1 MNVKKRLE
9 QEANATHQKILEES
23 DKSFLSSLQEQVS
36 EPKRRPVFF
45 HWKAWLTGAACSL
58 AAALVI
64 VCTVLFIPFKKQ
76 VVYLEKNFHTS
87 ASDVSALNADLKDF
101 AVIIGEDL
109 IVTDIKKTVD
119 GPSGDSLFYVLAL
132 RTADRRIQTRLTIVC
147 NQYFN
152 YEDQY
157 TLSYQQAQLSD
168 YNVHYYIENS
178 VNPAFQCY
186 NINAYAKIEG
196 TTEIIYITQYQEI
209 ALDENG
215 TLFEFIESLVQLKH

>member
-9 QEANATHQKILEES
+9 QEAKATHQKILEES
-23 DKSFLSSLQEQVS
+23 DKSFLASLQEQVS

-45 HWKAWLTGAACSL
+45 HWKIWLTGAACTL

-64 VCTVLFIPFKKQ
+64 VCAVLFIPSKKQ

-87 ASDVSALNADLKDF
+87 GSDVPALNADLKDF
-101 AVIIGEDL
+101 ELVIGEDL

-119 GPSGDSLFYVLAL
+119 GPSGDSLFYVLVLQTFDA
-132 RTADRRIQTRLTIVC
+132 RIQTSLTIVC
-147 NQYFN
+147 NPNYH
-152 YEDQY
+152 YEDQ
-157 TLSYQQAQLSD
+157 LAESYQQAQLPD
-168 YNVHYYIENS
+168 YNVHYYFENS
-178 VNPAFQCY
+178 VNSPLQCY
-186 NINAYAKIEG
+186 DINAYAKIEG
-196 TTEIIYITQYQEI
+196 TTEIIYITHYQEI